1 MDYLVVP
8 MAVRARLG
16 ENGSEGL
23 VDMFS
28 AYQQFS
34 TDRYERRLIQMEAS
48 LRQEFRDGLTA
59 IRVEMAEITPFAS
72 LGSARARLR
81 ALIDSVDSGSA
92 SADKA
97 RRSGKCMR
105 ASRRFEENRMGSGVG
120 SY

>member
-59 IRVEMAEITPFAS
+59 IRVEMAETKAEMIKWTLVMWIGQFAA
-72 LGSARARLR
+72 LAGVMAFLLR
-81 ALIDSVDSGSA
+81 PH
-92 SADKA
+92 
-97 RRSGKCMR
+97 
-105 ASRRFEENRMGSGVG
+105 
-120 SY
+120 